1 MRLATLEMIL
11 IVLLT
16 SLMFPVLAA
25 QATKKILLDNDK
37 VQLVEVSYPPG
48 TESGMHSHIY
58 PSRVVYVVQGG
69 TVELQPDN
77 VELPSR
83 TLTLETGNSLYL
95 PAQTHNVINRGT
107 TEVILL
113 ETELKYE

>member
-1 MRLATLEMIL
+1 MRLATLELIL

-16 SLMFPVLAA
+16 SLFFAAHAA
-25 QATKKILLDNDK
+25 QATKTILLDNDK
-37 VQLVEVSYPPG
+37 VQLVKVSYPPG

-69 TVELQPDN
+69 AVELQPDN
-77 VELPSR
+77 ADKPSR
-83 TLTLETGNSLYL
+83 TLTLETGSTLYL
-95 PAQTHNVINRGT
+95 PAQTHNVINRGA